1 MTTVFYSL
9 VKIYLLNENVSCSL
23 RTANCEP
30 EHHLLMLIVI
40 PVRFEIEL
48 DIYSRFYR
56 RNFIA
61 IAGITAIADEVHC
74 TIPIIT

>member
-1 MTTVFYSL
+1 
-9 VKIYLLNENVSCSL
+9 
-23 RTANCEP
+23 
-30 EHHLLMLIVI
+30 MLIVI